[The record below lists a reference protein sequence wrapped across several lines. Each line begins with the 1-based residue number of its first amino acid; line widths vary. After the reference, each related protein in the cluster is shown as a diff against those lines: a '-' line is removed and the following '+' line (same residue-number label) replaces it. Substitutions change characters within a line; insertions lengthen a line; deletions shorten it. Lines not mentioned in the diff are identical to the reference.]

1 MSNINSSILPGNQ
14 MSTQLGWAGGP
25 STGIGNAIGTKPGI
39 PFARLF
45 HVELR
50 KQVDT
55 RASLALIAIIV
66 VGMLGF
72 TAIEL
77 FIDSQG
83 PKSFA
88 TFQEVTLMPLLMF
101 LPVIAILAVT
111 SEWSQR
117 TALVTFVWEPRRGR
131 VIAAKFAS
139 AFLLAALGAILAL
152 GIAALGTALAGALGA
167 DVSWAFA
174 PSKLAGLLTTLV
186 LVVAQGIAFGL
197 LIQNTPGAIVAY
209 FVLPTV
215 MTMLSTLVSWIGKYS
230 DWIDLTFATMGV
242 SSGEFTGATI
252 SRAAVAVSI
261 WIILPGVLGLIRM
274 WRREIK

>member
-1 MSNINSSILPGNQ
+1 MNTMNSSQ
-14 MSTQLGWAGGP
+14 VSTYQSNTQP
-25 STGIGNAIGTKPGI
+25 VVGIGGAEDAKPGI

-55 RASLALIAIIV
+55 RASLALLAIIV

-72 TAIEL
+72 TTIEL
-77 FIDSQG
+77 LIDRTG
-83 PKSFA
+83 EKSFA
-88 TFQEVTLMPLLMF
+88 MFQEGTLMPLMMF

-139 AFLLAALGAILAL
+139 ALLLAVLGAIIGL
-152 GIAALGTALAGALGA
+152 GIAALGTVLAGGLGA
-167 DVSWAFA
+167 SVNWTFA
-174 PSKLAGLLTTLV
+174 PGTLAGLLVTL
-186 LVVAQGIAFGL
+186 LLLVAQGIAFGL

-209 FVLPTV
+209 FVLPTI
-215 MTMLSTLVSWIGKYS
+215 MTMLSTLISWIGKYA
-230 DWIDLTFATMGV
+230 DWIDLTFATAGV
-242 SSGEFTGATI
+242 SNGEFTMATI
-252 SRAAVAVSI
+252 SRAAVASLV
-261 WIILPGVLGLIRM
+261 WIVLPGILGLVRM

>member
-1 MSNINSSILPGNQ
+1 M
-14 MSTQLGWAGGP
+14 
-25 STGIGNAIGTKPGI
+25 
-39 PFARLF
+39 
-45 HVELR
+45 ELR

-55 RASLALIAIIV
+55 RASLALLLIIV
-66 VGMLGF
+66 AGMLGF
-72 TAIEL
+72 MAIEL
-77 FIDSQG
+77 FVNSQG
-83 PKSFA
+83 PKSFEI
-88 TFQEVTLMPLLMF
+88 FQEVTLMPLMMF

-131 VIAAKFAS
+131 VMAAKYAS
-139 AFLLAALGAILAL
+139 SFLLAFFGALLAL
-152 GIAALGTALAGALGA
+152 GLAAAGTVLAEALGA

-174 PSKLAGLLTTLV
+174 PSKLAGLLVTLV

-215 MTMLSTLVSWIGKYS
+215 MTMLSTLVSWIGKYA
-230 DWIDLTFATMGV
+230 DWIDLTYATMGV
-242 SSGEFTGATI
+242 SSGEFTTATI